1 VSVLRNLLITCLL
14 VCIAY
19 NGYLIFRNHA
29 APDPTVTAET
39 DELFS
44 ADAFRQLA
52 RNSGSAVVKSEPTV
66 VLKAEAET
74 PSSPAEN
81 PARAAS
87 EAADKDEVVATGGE
101 EFDDYWAEAAEKQ
114 SQFQLAEALRILSP
128 HVTDDR
134 LTTEQR
140 QRLETKLQELAA
152 TVIFAPNKHLA
163 EPALTA
169 SPTTSLDALA
179 EDYKITLPLLRE
191 INGLSE
197 EGGPSPGDSIK
208 VLSGPLRATV
218 DLDRQ
223 AIWLFVGPLFARK
236 LTIERDTLE
245 TLPTSQESL
254 PLDLEGLSADG
265 ALRVGEI
272 TILADATD
280 PVDTETIELAEK
292 DLTRLREF
300 TSKST
305 GIRFLPR
312 TPKPEPIAE
321 AMLAGVQT
329 TIADAEQP
337 KTDPAIPTLA
347 ALRLEVF
354 SPTEPIPAKST
365 AEYGLRLTNLSDQKT
380 EPVEIVINFS
390 EGVEPVKV
398 DGAPGQVRVGQAV
411 YDELTLEPAE
421 SIQLTFTVEANAAG
435 EHVIRPEVHCL
446 SPKTRIATE
455 VALQV
460 SPLDSSSESTDT
472 AQAAPPVPEK
482 ELR

>member
-1 VSVLRNLLITCLL
+1 MSVLRNLLITCLL

-29 APDPTVTAET
+29 APESTVTADV

-52 RNSGSAVVKSEPTV
+52 RNSGSSVVPSEPTV

-87 EAADKDEVVATGGE
+87 ETADTDEVVDTEGE
-101 EFDDYWAEAAEKQ
+101 EFDDYWALAAEKQ
-114 SQFQLAEALRILSP
+114 NKFQLAEALRILSP
-128 HVTDDR
+128 HVMDDR
-134 LTTEQR
+134 LTAEQR
-140 QRLETKLQELAA
+140 EQLETKLEELAA

-169 SPTTSLDALA
+169 TPMTSLDGLA
-179 EDYKITLPLLRE
+179 QDYRISLPLLRE

-197 EGGPSPGDSIK
+197 EANPTPGDSIK
-208 VLSGPLRATV
+208 VLSGPLQATV

-236 LTIERDTLE
+236 LTIQRDTLAA
-245 TLPTSQESL
+245 LPESQEPL
-254 PLDLEGLSADG
+254 PLDLEGQTTDG
-265 ALRVGEI
+265 PLRVGEI
-272 TILADATD
+272 TLSAGTPDSVEA
-280 PVDTETIELAEK
+280 ETIELADK
-292 DLTRLREF
+292 DLSRLREF
-300 TSKST
+300 TSRST
-305 GIRFLPR
+305 EIRFLPR
-312 TPKPEPIAE
+312 TAKPEPTPE

-329 TIADAEQP
+329 TITDSKTPETAPAVP
-337 KTDPAIPTLA
+337 KLA

-354 SPTEPIPAKST
+354 SPTEAVAAKST

-398 DGAPGQVRVGQAV
+398 EGAPGQVRVGQAV
-411 YDELTLEPAE
+411 YDELTLESGE
-421 SIQLTFTVEANAAG
+421 SIQLVVTVEANTPG
-435 EHVIRPEVHCL
+435 EHVIRPEVHCI

-460 SPLDSSSESTDT
+460 TPLESSSESIDT
-472 AQAAPPVPEK
+472 AKVVPPVPEN